1 MSKKFEQDR
10 YDKWDK
16 NFNKWEDDYYSPTDE
31 DKQENDNNESR
42 EHTRD

>member
-16 NFNKWEDDYYSPTDE
+16 NFNKWEDDYYSPTEEDE
-31 DKQENDNNESR
+31 QENEDDSTECQGS
-42 EHTRD
+42 